1 MTLAFRSV
9 ATPSLTTP
17 EPPVKF
23 AVSAIIHQK
32 ERAGPCVLAKGK
44 SLANYK
50 KKRARELKHDRFRD
64 TTMLVAD
71 RLAGRVAG
79 RGRQILYGL
88 LAVVLIAAAVYGIVR
103 WRNKHNGEAEQ
114 ALGRAIAITR
124 AEISTTPP
132 PNSKDPVFGTEQERA
147 QRAIDEFQKVAVKYG
162 EPYRSEARYF
172 IATNLLVTDRAK
184 GIGELQSMAQSSG
197 ETAVLAKFALAQAKE
212 ADNSYDEA
220 AALYGEIAKL
230 NAEIVTP
237 ESANLRLASV
247 YNKQGKKKEA
257 ADLLFSMIDTARKAK
272 DKDGK
277 PVPESSAAREGGQ
290 LLKKIDPARWG
301 QLAPA
306 PAPDLSF

>member
-1 MTLAFRSV
+1 M
-9 ATPSLTTP
+9 
-17 EPPVKF
+17 
-23 AVSAIIHQK
+23 
-32 ERAGPCVLAKGK
+32 
-44 SLANYK
+44 ANYK

-103 WRNKHNGEAEQ
+103 WRTKHNGEAEQ

-124 AEISTTPP
+124 AEISAAPP
-132 PNSKDPVFGTEQERA
+132 SNSKEPVFGTEQERA
-147 QRAIDEFQKVAVKYG
+147 QRAIVEFQKIVAKYG

-184 GIGELQSMAQSSG
+184 GVGELQSLAQGSG
-197 ETAVLAKFALAQAKE
+197 ETAVLAKFALAQTKE
-212 ADNSYDEA
+212 ADNSYEEA
-220 AALYGEIAKL
+220 AALYGEIGRL
-230 NAEIVTP
+230 NAAIVTP

-257 ADLLFSMIDTARKAK
+257 ADLLFNMIDAARKAK

-277 PVPESSAAREGGQ
+277 AVPESSASREAGQ

-306 PAPDLSF
+306 PPPDLSF

>member
-1 MTLAFRSV
+1 
-9 ATPSLTTP
+9 
-17 EPPVKF
+17 
-23 AVSAIIHQK
+23 
-32 ERAGPCVLAKGK
+32 
-44 SLANYK
+44 LANYK

-71 RLAGRVAG
+71 RLSERLAG

-88 LAVVLIAAAVYGIVR
+88 LAVVLIGVAVYGIVR
-103 WRNKHNGEAEQ
+103 WRDKHTAEAEQ
-114 ALGRAIAITR
+114 AMGRAIAIAR
-124 AEISTTPP
+124 AEISPAP
-132 PNSKDPVFGTEQERA
+132 APNSKDPVFSTEQERA

-184 GIGELQSMAQSSG
+184 GTSELQTLAQGSG
-197 ETAVLAKFALAQAKE
+197 ETAILAKFALAQAKE
-212 ADNSYDEA
+212 ADGNYDQA
-220 AALYGEIAKL
+220 VALYTGLAQV
-230 NAEIVTP
+230 NSTIVTP
-237 ESANLRLASV
+237 ETANLRLASV

-257 ADLLFSMIDTARKAK
+257 ADLLFNMIDAARKAK

-277 PVPESSAAREGGQ
+277 PQPESSASREAGQ